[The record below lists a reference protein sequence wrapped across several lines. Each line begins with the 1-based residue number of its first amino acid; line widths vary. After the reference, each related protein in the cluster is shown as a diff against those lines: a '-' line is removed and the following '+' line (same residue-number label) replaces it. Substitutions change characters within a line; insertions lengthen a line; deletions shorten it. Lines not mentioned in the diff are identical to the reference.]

1 MTTKPMIH
9 RLCNIS
15 CKVFNKNKIQHISI
29 FFHVNIV
36 PQWNYIDISPW
47 CFHTRIMPRSRMD
60 ELIAIAE
67 ENDGLLTSMQARNAG
82 ILDSVL
88 VRLAQRGRLERTA
101 RGVYRIAHFP
111 QSRFSQYREALL
123 WAETNRGPESPDVA
137 LSHETALAL
146 YGISDANP
154 QQVHITVPKAVRLR
168 RERPK
173 WIAVHHGDLQPLD
186 VTLHEGLSVT
196 SVGRTIRDVLET
208 TGRIDLARQAV
219 ADAKRTGFIRETE
232 AARLKRQIDQFARRL
247 SAISTE
253 PKGDQA

>member
-1 MTTKPMIH
+1 MTPITTPCFRH
-9 RLCNIS
+9 RRCNRMNQDNIPTYPTLLY
-15 CKVFNKNKIQHISI
+15 
-29 FFHVNIV
+29 VNMLPI
-36 PQWNYIDISPW
+36 WNDIDILPLQI
-47 CFHTRIMPRSRMD
+47 HTRIMPRTRMD

-67 ENDGLLTSMQARNAG
+67 ENDGLLTSKQARNAG

-123 WAETNRGPESPDVA
+123 WAEANHGPESPDVA

-154 QQVHITVPKAVRLR
+154 QQVHITVPNAVRLR
-168 RERPK
+168 RERSK
-173 WIAVHHGDLQPLD
+173 WIAVHHGDLHPLD
-186 VTLHEGLSVT
+186 VTLHEGLAVT
-196 SVGRTIRDVLET
+196 TVARTIRDVLDT
-208 TGRIDLARQAV
+208 TGRIDLARKAV
-219 ADAKRTGFIRETE
+219 ADAKRTGFIRDAE
-232 AARLKRQIDQFARRL
+232 AARLKRQIDKFARRL

-253 PKGDQA
+253 HKGDQA

>member
-1 MTTKPMIH
+1 MNQN
-9 RLCNIS
+9 NIPTLSVFS
-15 CKVFNKNKIQHISI
+15 C
-29 FFHVNIV
+29 VNML
-36 PQWNYIDISPW
+36 PLWNDIDILPRQ
-47 CFHTRIMPRSRMD
+47 FHTRIMPRTRMD

-67 ENDGLLTSMQARNAG
+67 ENDGLLTSKQARNAG

-123 WAETNRGPESPDVA
+123 WAEANRGSEEPDVA

-154 QQVHITVPKAVRLR
+154 QLVHITVPKAVRLR

-173 WIAVHHGDLQPLD
+173 WIAVHHDDLHPID
-186 VTLHEGLSVT
+186 VTMHEGLAVT
-196 SVGRTIRDVLET
+196 TVARTIRDVLDT
-208 TGRIDLARQAV
+208 TGRSDLARQAV
-219 ADAKRTGFIRETE
+219 ADATRTGFIRDAE
-232 AARLKRQIDQFARRL
+232 ATRLKHWIDQFARRL
-247 SAISTE
+247 NIISTQHQ
-253 PKGDQA
+253 GDQA